1 MSFSTS
7 NKTEP
12 IVYSLISRGKTVL
25 AEHTFTTGNFTTI
38 TRVLLNKIKDHD
50 SRQSI
55 QYDDYVFHIVVED
68 RVTYLCMSEDKK
80 SVHVSFQFLDDVK
93 KKFQERYKEKIHTA
107 IAFQMDADFKRVLE
121 RQMLYYNNPDN
132 NTTARL
138 SSKLDD
144 VKGIML
150 QNVETVLG
158 RGEKLD
164 ILVDKSERLT
174 NQAQTFKK
182 TTTSLANK
190 MWYQK
195 MRCYFYGFLVIC
207 VLGWAAS
214 SFICGFN
221 YSKCMHKK

>member
-1 MSFSTS
+1 MSK
-7 NKTEP
+7 NEP

-38 TRVLLNKIKDHD
+38 TRVLLNKIKDTD

-55 QYDDYVFHIVVED
+55 QYDDYVFHIIVED

-80 SVHVSFQFLDDVK
+80 SVNISFQFLDDIK
-93 KKFQERYKEKIHTA
+93 TKFQERYKEAVHTA
-107 IAFQMDADFKRVLE
+107 IAFQMDAEFKRVLE

-132 NTTARL
+132 SSTTRL
-138 SSKLDD
+138 ASKLDT
-144 VKGIML
+144 VKGIMT
-150 QNVETVLG
+150 QNIETVLE

-164 ILVDKSERLT
+164 LLVDKSERLT
-174 NQAQTFKK
+174 NQASTFKK
-182 TTTSLANK
+182 STTSLANK

-195 MRCYFYGFLVIC
+195 MKCYFYGFLVIL
-207 VLGWAAS
+207 VILWVAS

-221 YSKCMHKK
+221 YSKCTHKK

>member
-1 MSFSTS
+1 MSK
-7 NKTEP
+7 NEP

-38 TRVLLNKIKDHD
+38 TRVLLNKIKDTD

-55 QYDDYVFHIVVED
+55 QYDDYVFHIIVED

-80 SVHVSFQFLDDVK
+80 SVNISFQFLDDIK
-93 KKFQERYKEKIHTA
+93 TKFQERYKEAVHTA
-107 IAFQMDADFKRVLE
+107 IAFQMDAEFKRVLE

-132 NTTARL
+132 SSTTRL
-138 SSKLDD
+138 ASKLDT
-144 VKGIML
+144 VKGIMT
-150 QNVETVLG
+150 QNIETVLE

-164 ILVDKSERLT
+164 LLVDKSERLT
-174 NQAQTFKK
+174 NQASTFKK
-182 TTTSLANK
+182 STTSLANK

-195 MRCYFYGFLVIC
+195 MKCYFYGFLVIL
-207 VLGWAAS
+207 VILWVAS

-221 YSKCMHKK
+221 YSKCSHKK